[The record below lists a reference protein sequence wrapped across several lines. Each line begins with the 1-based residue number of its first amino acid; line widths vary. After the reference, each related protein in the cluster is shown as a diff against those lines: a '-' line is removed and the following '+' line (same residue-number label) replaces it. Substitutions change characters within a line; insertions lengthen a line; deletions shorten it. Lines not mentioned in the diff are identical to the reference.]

1 MEDKNTP
8 EVKKMLR
15 NIHIRELEIE
25 RDDWKKAFE
34 SLAVF
39 CKEHLNNTDL
49 FTVVEFIKRTRPT
62 KNK

>member
-25 RDDWKKAFE
+25 RDEWKK
-34 SLAVF
+34 
-39 CKEHLNNTDL
+39 HL
-49 FTVVEFIKRTRPT
+49 
-62 KNK
+62 KN